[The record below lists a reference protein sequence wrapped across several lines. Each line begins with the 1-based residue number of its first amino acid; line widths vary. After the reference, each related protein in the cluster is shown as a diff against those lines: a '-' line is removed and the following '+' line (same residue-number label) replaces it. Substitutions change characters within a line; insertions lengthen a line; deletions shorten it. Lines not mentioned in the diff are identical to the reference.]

1 VISASALLVVVA
13 FVTLIVGIFQ
23 SGLGLIWVSIASSVL
38 AAIFLGLGVA
48 GSKRPVPASGPS
60 DMEEAGVTTAVR
72 ERVRLAPEAEEEP
85 REHVRITPAERE
97 EEEAERPIALEPT
110 PTRGRARSAASRT
123 RERARPTATRT
134 GASRARGRAAAAPK
148 AAAPKAAAPKA
159 AAPKA
164 AAEVV
169 VIPDRDKFHKQGCRY
184 AKGPGAMSLTKAQA
198 RRQGYKAC
206 GVCKP

>member
-60 DMEEAGVTTAVR
+60 ELEEAGVTTAVR
-72 ERVRLAPEAEEEP
+72 ERVRLTPEAEEEP
-85 REHVRITPAERE
+85 REHVRITPAEP
-97 EEEAERPIALEPT
+97 EEEAEEPIALEPT

-123 RERARPTATRT
+123 RERARPTATRA
-134 GASRARGRAAAAPK
+134 GASRARGRVAAAPK
-148 AAAPKAAAPKA
+148 PKAG
-159 AAPKA
+159 
-164 AAEVV
+164 AEVV

>member
-1 VISASALLVVVA
+1 MISASALLVVVA

-60 DMEEAGVTTAVR
+60 DLEEAGVTTAVR
-72 ERVRLAPEAEEEP
+72 ERVRLAPEGEEEP
-85 REHVRITPAERE
+85 REHVRITPAEP
-97 EEEAERPIALEPT
+97 EEEAEAPIALEPT

-123 RERARPTATRT
+123 RGRARPTATRA

-148 AAAPKAAAPKA
+148 AG
-159 AAPKA
+159 
-164 AAEVV
+164 AEVV
-169 VIPDRDKFHKQGCRY
+169 VIPDRDKFHKEGCRY
-184 AKGPGAMSLTKAQA
+184 AKGPGAMTLTKAQA